1 MARVNK
7 VQIDEAI
14 ANFQYEGMLVDERP
28 YGNGHINDTF
38 LLTFEIAEMGRIKVI
53 LQRMNKEV
61 FTNGG
66 TGVDVDAG
74 AAMGVFAHNTGD
86 KGHLV
91 LIQFMGNAIDIDSKK
106 TGIAKDDFFFALGGR
121 VAVKTGLHVF

>member
-1 MARVNK
+1 MARVNQ

-14 ANFQYEGMLVDERP
+14 ANFQYEGILVEERP

-61 FTNGG
+61 FTNPVELMENVI
-66 TGVDVDAG
+66 GVTSYLRKKIIGERWRSGQRDSECHSG
-74 AAMGVFAHNTGD
+74 CGWKTVFY
-86 KGHLV
+86 
-91 LIQFMGNAIDIDSKK
+91 
-106 TGIAKDDFFFALGGR
+106 
-121 VAVKTGLHVF
+121 

>member
-1 MARVNK
+1 MARVNQ

-14 ANFQYEGMLVDERP
+14 ANFQYEGILVEERP

-61 FTNGG
+61 FTNPVELMENVIGVTSYLRKKIIENGG
-66 TGVDVDAG
+66 DPDRETLNVIPAVDG
-74 AAMGVFAHNTGD
+74 
-86 KGHLV
+86 
-91 LIQFMGNAIDIDSKK
+91 
-106 TGIAKDDFFFALGGR
+106 
-121 VAVKTGLHVF
+121 

>member
-14 ANFQYEGMLVDERP
+14 ANFQYEGMLIDERP

-61 FTNGG
+61 FTNPVELMENIIGDYFLSEKKDHRKWWG
-66 TGVDVDAG
+66 SRQGNIKC
-74 AAMGVFAHNTGD
+74 NTGC
-86 KGHLV
+86 GWETV
-91 LIQFMGNAIDIDSKK
+91 LC
-106 TGIAKDDFFFALGGR
+106 
-121 VAVKTGLHVF
+121 

>member
-14 ANFQYEGMLVDERP
+14 ANFQYEGMLIDERP

-38 LLTFEIAEMGRIKVI
+38 LLTFEIAEMGKIKVI

-61 FTNGG
+61 FTDPVALMENII
-66 TGVDVDAG
+66 GVTSYLKRRRSGQRD
-74 AAMGVFAHNTGD
+74 T
-86 KGHLV
+86 
-91 LIQFMGNAIDIDSKK
+91 
-106 TGIAKDDFFFALGGR
+106 
-121 VAVKTGLHVF
+121 

>member
-1 MARVNK
+1 MARVNQ

-14 ANFQYEGMLVDERP
+14 ANFQYEGILVEERP

-61 FTNGG
+61 FHQSGRTHGKC
-66 TGVDVDAG
+66 
-74 AAMGVFAHNTGD
+74 HRGD
-86 KGHLV
+86 ILP
-91 LIQFMGNAIDIDSKK
+91 S
-106 TGIAKDDFFFALGGR
+106 
-121 VAVKTGLHVF
+121 

>member
-14 ANFQYEGMLVDERP
+14 ANFQYEGMLIDERP

-38 LLTFEIAEMGRIKVI
+38 LLTFEIAEMGKIKVI

-61 FTNGG
+61 FTDPVALMENIIGERRSLK
-66 TGVDVDAG
+66 TAEIR
-74 AAMGVFAHNTGD
+74 TER
-86 KGHLV
+86 HLM
-91 LIQFMGNAIDIDSKK
+91 LF
-106 TGIAKDDFFFALGGR
+106 R
-121 VAVKTGLHVF
+121 P